1 MNSQPDEPL
10 PIDKALSPLR
20 KVLDRIWAE
29 LALSSEGPQRILF
42 VSPGHDT
49 GTTTLAAWTALGLA
63 RNTGERV
70 ALVEL
75 NGFSPALA
83 SYIDIAPTPG
93 VVDVIDGRV
102 GVEDAL
108 KNARVSG
115 LDVLTGHGERPMR
128 EHDFNPKK
136 IRGLLD
142 QVSQGHQFTI
152 IDGPPLLE
160 HQGAR
165 LLLPLVDGAVL
176 VLRSG
181 ETRKHDAQNAV
192 EILEQAGV
200 PILGTV
206 LNRFRSDMPFRIG
219 SRKWL
224 G

>member
-1 MNSQPDEPL
+1 M
-10 PIDKALSPLR
+10 ALS
-20 KVLDRIWAE
+20 A
-29 LALSSEGPQRILF
+29 EGPQRILF
-42 VSPGHDT
+42 VSPVSGT
-49 GTTTLAAWTALGLA
+49 GTTTIATWTALGLA

-70 ALVEL
+70 ALVEM

-83 SYIDIAPTPG
+83 SYVDIPPQPG
-93 VVDVIDGRV
+93 VVDVIDGHVEV
-102 GVEDAL
+102 GDAL
-108 KNARVSG
+108 RNASVPG
-115 LDVLTGHGERPMR
+115 LEVLTGHGERPMG
-128 EHDFNPKK
+128 EHDFNPK
-136 IRGLLD
+136 RLSALLD
-142 QVSQGHQFTI
+142 QVCENHQFTI

-160 HQGAR
+160 HHGAR

-181 ETRKHDAQNAV
+181 RTRKREAQNAV

-200 PILGTV
+200 PILGSV